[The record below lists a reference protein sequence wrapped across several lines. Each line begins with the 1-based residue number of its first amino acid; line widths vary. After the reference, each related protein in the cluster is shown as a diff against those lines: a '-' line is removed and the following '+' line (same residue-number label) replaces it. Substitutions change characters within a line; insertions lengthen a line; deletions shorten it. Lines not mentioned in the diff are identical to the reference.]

1 MSNQPSPRP
10 VSSAPQMST
19 RPIAPTGPR
28 PPVVMRPT
36 TPGGDAA
43 KQRLWSLDAF
53 RGATMLLLV
62 SEIDGAVRPI
72 AKALPDNEFW
82 SFANFHTSHIPWI
95 GASLWDMIQP
105 SFMFMVGTA
114 MAFSYA
120 KREEKGQSYWRMLF
134 HAVIRSVLL
143 ILLGVFLRSRNSS
156 GGLNWTFEDVVTQI
170 GLGYL
175 LVFLLWKTPTWMKAG
190 AVLAILAIY
199 WGLFAFWPLPQN
211 KEFEKWIPEKGVAK
225 QEVIL
230 EGFEAHWTK
239 NANPA
244 HYFDRWF
251 LNQFPRAMNKEGK
264 RPAFEANGGGYQT
277 LNFIPAA
284 VTMLLGLMAGE
295 LLRGNRG
302 AWAKWGILIGA
313 GAFLVLAGYGIDQA
327 GVCPIIKRI
336 WTPSW
341 TLWSGGVCILILAG
355 FYLLFDLLPLKYLA
369 YPLVVVGANSLLVY
383 TIHGTMAG
391 TILYWWKL
399 VFPAVEGK
407 DVFQRALAWYDEIAT
422 TRFPDYALG
431 ANLEAFVPLAHTV
444 AITLTVWVLCLW
456 LYRQRC
462 FVRI

>member
-1 MSNQPSPRP
+1 
-10 VSSAPQMST
+10 
-19 RPIAPTGPR
+19 
-28 PPVVMRPT
+28 
-36 TPGGDAA
+36 
-43 KQRLWSLDAF
+43 
-53 RGATMLLLV
+53 MLLLV

-72 AKALPDNEFW
+72 AKALGKTTPTETFDFW
-82 SFANFHTSHIPWI
+82 SFANFHTSHVTWI

-120 KREEKGQSYWRMLF
+120 KRQEKGQSYWGMLL
-134 HAVIRSVLL
+134 HAIIRSALL
-143 ILLGVFLRSRNSS
+143 ILLGVFLRSKNSS

-175 LVFLLWKTPTWMKAG
+175 VVFLLWKTPTWVKGG

-211 KEFEKWIPEKGVAK
+211 KEFEKWIPEKGAAK

-251 LNQFPRAMNKEGK
+251 LNQFPRPMNKEGN

-284 VTMLLGLMAGE
+284 VTMLLGLMVGE
-295 LLRGNRG
+295 LLRGSRG
-302 AWAKWGILIGA
+302 GWAKWGILVAA
-313 GAFLVLAGYGIDQA
+313 GAFLVLAGYGIDQL

-369 YPLVVVGANSLLVY
+369 YPLVVIGANSLLVY
-383 TIHGTMAG
+383 TIHGTMPG
-391 TILYWWKL
+391 TILHWWRL
-399 VFPAVEGK
+399 VFPAVDGK
-407 DVFQRALAWYDEIAT
+407 DVFHRALVTYDEIAT
-422 TRFPDYALG
+422 ARFPDYALG
-431 ANLEAFVPLAHTV
+431 GQLDAFVPMAHTV